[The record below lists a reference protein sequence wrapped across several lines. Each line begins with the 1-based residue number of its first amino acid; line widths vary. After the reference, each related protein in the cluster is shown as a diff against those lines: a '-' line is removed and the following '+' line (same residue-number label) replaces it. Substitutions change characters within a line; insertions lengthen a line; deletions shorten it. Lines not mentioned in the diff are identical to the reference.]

1 MASATTDRG
10 ADAECFGQPMK
21 EPLDGRQW
29 QSERFSFY
37 KEHPKTCDPHDFWGQ
52 VKRTV
57 NGTPVSDDHIAMIVK
72 AVSSGLDLWENDF
85 LLDLCCGNGALSRLF
100 FEKCRGGL
108 GVDFSEKLIE
118 IAKATFERLPDQV
131 YLLDDVVEH
140 AHNET
145 EPERYTKLL
154 CYGSFAYLDAHRA
167 EELLRLCFE
176 RYRNASVFYIGNL
189 PDKDQMETFFTD
201 RTYTEGIEN
210 EADSAIGIWRTP
222 DEFRALAE
230 AAGWGIS
237 FRTMPKDFYAA
248 RYRYDV
254 VLTRGRK

>member
-1 MASATTDRG
+1 MIGNR
-10 ADAECFGQPMK
+10 P
-21 EPLDGRQW
+21 P
-29 QSERFSFY
+29 ERFSFY
-37 KEHPKTCDPHDFWGQ
+37 KEHPKSCAPDDFWGQ

-57 NGTPVSDDHIAMIVK
+57 NGMPVSDDQIAMIVE
-72 AVSSGLDLWENDF
+72 AVSYGLDLRQDDL

-108 GVDFSEKLIE
+108 GVDFSKKLIE
-118 IAKATFERLPDQV
+118 VAKENFECLPSQV

-140 AHNET
+140 ARNET

-154 CYGSFAYLDAHRA
+154 CYGSFAYLEAHRA
-167 EELLRLCFE
+167 EELVRLCFE
-176 RYRNASVFYIGNL
+176 RFSNASVFYIGNL

-201 RTYTEGIEN
+201 RTYSEGIEN
-210 EADSAIGIWRTP
+210 EADSAIGIWRTT
-222 DEFRALAE
+222 DELCAIAE
-230 AAGWGIS
+230 AAGWEVS

-254 VLTRGRK
+254 VLTRGGK